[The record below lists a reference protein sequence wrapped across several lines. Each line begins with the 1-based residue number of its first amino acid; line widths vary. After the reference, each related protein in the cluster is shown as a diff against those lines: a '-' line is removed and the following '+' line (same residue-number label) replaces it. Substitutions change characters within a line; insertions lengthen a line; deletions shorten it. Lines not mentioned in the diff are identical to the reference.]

1 MFVPSLCV
9 HRFTEQGDPDRQA
22 VELRP
27 ALKRAQAAYHAKLKA
42 APDDISS
49 SSPISFP
56 PVSASSSASST
67 SSNEHGDN
75 DGESD
80 AFLSTN
86 DSDTPD
92 GLKERHSAQYG
103 HAPTGTATK
112 SAEDDSR
119 HATSRADH
127 NHVADR
133 GSAGASPIAS
143 TNPTPART
151 SSPIPGP
158 SPTVNA
164 GTGKTPDTPTS
175 TPGRSPSSTPTPY
188 SGSPGNRNGDSPKP
202 SHSQGHRGCLLYTSP
217 SPRD

>member
-1 MFVPSLCV
+1 MTILDDAASYVHTFYTYSSPSADTPISNNANTDRFSHRTGAPLLFVPSLCV

-112 SAEDDSR
+112 SAD
-119 HATSRADH
+119 
-127 NHVADR
+127 
-133 GSAGASPIAS
+133 
-143 TNPTPART
+143 
-151 SSPIPGP
+151 
-158 SPTVNA
+158 
-164 GTGKTPDTPTS
+164 
-175 TPGRSPSSTPTPY
+175 
-188 SGSPGNRNGDSPKP
+188 
-202 SHSQGHRGCLLYTSP
+202 CLLYTSP